1 MDGGSTKHRT
11 LTSKIPGRVRILK
24 QLVSNGVL
32 QVLPIFNQDD
42 DCPLV
47 LICAMSDQ
55 SRTALMT
62 KGQQGQKY
70 HEQKGKSFFAV
81 EIQLAIAKCPHT

>member
-1 MDGGSTKHRT
+1 MDCGSTKHRT

-62 KGQQGQKY
+62 KGQKY
-70 HEQKGKSFFAV
+70 HEQKFKRFFVV